1 MSYLEKVDVL
11 MARADLVGAWRVLDA
26 HQAQQSGDP
35 QALIAVSRLL
45 RLQGRH
51 TEACE
56 VLGRAIE
63 IDPAN
68 PQALSER
75 GRLALDAGDLAGADT
90 WYARAYCEGTEAES
104 WVVDWLDL
112 LLRLGSID
120 VARRVAHAYCSRVP
134 GRPEGWFQLGLAHQ
148 RARHHLQALSAYHE
162 AARLDPRMPML
173 RNNTAAAYIELLE
186 YDLAQSLLEQT
197 LADEPGNAMAWTNL
211 ASLLLRRG
219 DPRAGR
225 IAAERACTLAPD
237 YPVALQVYSHALKEL
252 QQWDAALDLACRA
265 LDGDPGSATFVW
277 SVAILQ
283 LLRGDFQNG
292 WRNHEARWR
301 GSPELRDVS
310 PNVPAPLWQGEPLE
324 GRTLFVWGEQGHGDA
339 MQFMRFVPLI
349 AERVRREG
357 GKLVYCCFS
366 NLLPLF
372 ERSLA
377 GVVETIV
384 AHDQRPLPDFD
395 VHLPLC
401 SLPLMLGT
409 RVEDLPVR
417 SSYLTADAAK
427 IDAWRGRGQSPG
439 RLRVGLVWSGS
450 RTHQRNP
457 YRSLDPL
464 AFARTF
470 GAFHEIEFFSLQ
482 VNAADEVSAA
492 SEAGLRLTD
501 VTAELQSFDDT
512 AALIQ
517 SLDLVIT
524 VCTSVAHLAGALGVP
539 AWVLLDVNPHWVWM
553 TDRQDSPWYP
563 SVRLYRQESFRQW
576 EPVLARVAADLT
588 RLAAPWG

>member
-1 MSYLEKVDVL
+1 
-11 MARADLVGAWRVLDA
+11 
-26 HQAQQSGDP
+26 
-35 QALIAVSRLL
+35 
-45 RLQGRH
+45 
-51 TEACE
+51 
-56 VLGRAIE
+56 
-63 IDPAN
+63 
-68 PQALSER
+68 
-75 GRLALDAGDLAGADT
+75 
-90 WYARAYCEGTEAES
+90 
-104 WVVDWLDL
+104 
-112 LLRLGSID
+112 
-120 VARRVAHAYCSRVP
+120 
-134 GRPEGWFQLGLAHQ
+134 
-148 RARHHLQALSAYHE
+148 
-162 AARLDPRMPML
+162 ML
-173 RNNTAAAYIELLE
+173 RNNTAAAYIELRE

-197 LADEPGNAMAWTNL
+197 LTDEPGNAMAWTNL
-211 ASLLLRRG
+211 ASVLLRSG
-219 DPRAGR
+219 DPRASQ

-237 YPVALQVYSHALKEL
+237 FSGALQIYSNVLKEL
-252 QQWDAALDLACRA
+252 QRWDAALELARRA
-265 LDGDPGSATFVW
+265 LDLEPHNSSYAW
-277 SVAILQ
+277 SVAMLQ
-283 LLRGDFQNG
+283 LLRGDFENG
-292 WRNHEARWR
+292 WRNHEARWQ

-339 MQFMRFVPLI
+339 MQFVRFVPLI
-349 AERVRREG
+349 AERVKREG
-357 GKLVYCCFS
+357 GRLVYCCFS

-384 AHDQRPLPDFD
+384 PHDQQPLPDFD

-409 RVEDLPVR
+409 RIEDLPVR
-417 SSYLTADAAK
+417 ASYLKADAAK
-427 IDAWRGRGQSPG
+427 TDAWRGRGESRG
-439 RLRVGLVWSGS
+439 RLRVGLAWSGS

-457 YRSLDPL
+457 YRSLDAL

-470 GAFHEIEFFSLQ
+470 GAFREIEFFSLQ

-501 VTAELQSFDDT
+501 VTSEFQSFDDT

-517 SLDLVIT
+517 GLDLVIT

-539 AWVLLDVNPHWVWM
+539 TWVLLDVNPHWVWM

-563 SVRLYRQESFRQW
+563 SVRLYRQTEFQQW

-588 RLAAPWG
+588 RLATPSG